1 MRLTDPIIIGADYS
15 EEDIFDI
22 AKLIESTVTSSKL
35 RQLIYGNIPLNEL
48 EKYFVE
54 DVRYGLQQ
62 EFSMPSISEDD
73 NLDIERREHLIVRDL
88 DLPPTLQELT
98 GNPYKTHLGRIVA
111 HVEFRY
117 LPTDWIKTFDGS
129 GNHPTSTQSLPPP
142 MPDAANKGLINYFRS
157 AGLPFVKQ
165 LYGGKR
171 RFLVKDI
178 CTLPSHSRKGIA
190 SKLLSWIFPISAKDN
205 VPVVLAATSMGLSLY
220 RKLGFQE
227 VSGPLGVLQIDRGAW
242 GGEGVNQHAFMIR
255 LPNDAGLRG
264 QTTVEVSNSGN

>member
-1 MRLTDPIIIGADYS
+1 MRLTDPIILGADYS

-22 AKLIESTVTSSKL
+22 AKLIESTVSVSKL
-35 RQLIYGNIPLNEL
+35 RQLIYGNIPPNEL

-62 EFSMPSISEDD
+62 EFGMPSISADD

-88 DLPPTLQELT
+88 DLPPALQELT
-98 GNPYKTHLGRIVA
+98 GNPHEAHLGKIVA

-129 GNHPTSTQSLPPP
+129 GSRPTSTQSLPPP
-142 MPDAANKGLINYFRS
+142 MPNAANKGLINHFRS

-178 CTLPSHSRKGIA
+178 CTLPSHTRKGIA
-190 SKLLSWIFPISAKDN
+190 GKLLSWIFPISAKDG

-227 VSGPLGVLQIDRGAW
+227 VSGPLGVLRIDRGDW
-242 GGEGVNQHAFMIR
+242 GGEGVNQHVFMIR
-255 LPNDAGLRG
+255 FPNDTGPTRANE
-264 QTTVEVSNSGN
+264 VEVCNSGN